1 MPFSGR
7 HLAGKQSKTTFAIN
21 AATTY
26 FCHFEVRIAKSYLWY
41 VRAQLNTLKE
51 ETLIH
56 LFIFLIRSI
65 CLFVCFCFCFFFHF
79 LLLIANQSLKKMR
92 IFNKNAQ
99 LRVGRMFALI
109 IF

>member
-65 CLFVCFCFCFFFHF
+65 CLFVCFCFCFFFSF
-79 LLLIANQSLKKMR
+79 FTFDCQPIIEENANFQQKCS
-92 IFNKNAQ
+92 AE
-99 LRVGRMFALI
+99 GR
-109 IF
+109 